1 MNKPQS
7 EHITNKILVEFTKTI
22 EMFGFTPLESRLFA
36 YLYLADKPMTLDDMA
51 EALGKSKTA
60 MSTSIR
66 TLADQNLV
74 TRVWKKGVRKSL
86 YKAHTQLFKAL
97 MVSYMNKWVEAAHQQ
112 RSSFLEIEQQIKE
125 MKASEAEWIQGR
137 QVEERLL
144 EIIEFHQEMEDLFRD
159 MKGD

>member
-1 MNKPQS
+1 MNKPQT
-7 EHITNKILVEFTKTI
+7 ENINNKILLEFTKTI
-22 EMFGFTPLESRLFA
+22 EMFGLTPLESRLFT

-86 YKAHTQLFKAL
+86 YKAHTQLFKAF
-97 MVSYMNKWVEAAHQQ
+97 MISYLNKWVEAVNQQ
-112 RSSFLEIEQQIKE
+112 KSAFIELEQMMKEIKRNHTNLKL
-125 MKASEAEWIQGR
+125 KAT
-137 QVEERLL
+137 EERLQ
-144 EIIEFHQEMEDLFRD
+144 EIIQFHQEMEDVFREVKKD
-159 MKGD
+159 